1 MDLLPA
7 LLILVEPASYAYS
20 QTGNAIQ
27 VTITSTD
34 ASLVGTIWGNLTS
47 LGEAGLKFNFTS
59 GTAVSKTYHIDSF
72 GTGSSHPSLPANTSL
87 GVGFGVYD
95 VGTNTIRFTL
105 KAPDS
110 KSTTGSLTISD
121 NIADLNGRKYVTHR
135 IERPDGYSLQFAVR
149 GNYSVFNASLD
160 PTGDQTVISA
170 SNYVLASLRNSPYVF
185 TKSEPVSDRFRDGAE
200 LSRQTKII
208 LQKKHMLL

>member
-1 MDLLPA
+1 MRFDLSNN
-7 LLILVEPASYAYS
+7 LVSVATIDCSLTTQQAYNGVLVTSTGTNFHTFEVGQEVNLYGFTSSTIDFEWSSASYAYS

-47 LGEAGLKFNFTS
+47 LGEAWFKGSTLLLEQQ
-59 GTAVSKTYHIDSF
+59 YLRHIILILSVLDLHIHLF
-72 GTGSSHPSLPANTSL
+72 QQTQLL

-135 IERPDGYSLQFAVR
+135 IQRP
-149 GNYSVFNASLD
+149 
-160 PTGDQTVISA
+160 
-170 SNYVLASLRNSPYVF
+170 
-185 TKSEPVSDRFRDGAE
+185 
-200 LSRQTKII
+200 
-208 LQKKHMLL
+208 